1 MSVSTFANRQILSSV
16 RSTLNS
22 WAAAI
27 NTLLTDVTT
36 AQGDITT
43 LQGEMNTAQADIL
56 LKQTANA
63 ISTLND
69 GYRASVEQVNTNV
82 LTTDYN
88 KILHIT
94 NTTVPTTV
102 TFTAPSTLAAFAND
116 GGKFIV
122 YNNATSSN
130 NITLTASGC
139 TLVGNVTVTP
149 GQTVWIIRTNAT
161 TWTRLLFA

>member
-43 LQGEMNTAQADIL
+43 LQGEMTTAQADIL

-69 GYRASVEQVNTNV
+69 GYRATAISVNV

-88 KILHIT
+88 KIIHVT
-94 NTTVPTTV
+94 NVGATTV
-102 TFTAPSTLAAFAND
+102 TFTAPNTLAAFAND

-122 YNNATSSN
+122 YNDATSSN
-130 NITLTASGC
+130 NVTLTASGC

-161 TWTRLLFA
+161 TWTRLLFV

>member
-1 MSVSTFANRQILSSV
+1 MSVSIASNRSILSSFRTV
-16 RSTLNS
+16 MNT

-27 NTLLTDVTT
+27 NTLITDMST

-69 GYRASVEQVNTNV
+69 GYRALGIAGNLLN
-82 LTTDYN
+82 TDYN
-88 KILHIT
+88 KIIHFTSGGAL
-94 NTTVPTTV
+94 
-102 TFTAPSTLAAFAND
+102 TFTFAAASGLANFAND
-116 GGKFIV
+116 GGKFLV
-122 YNNATSSN
+122 YNDATN
-130 NITLTASGC
+130 GGNITLTPSGC

-149 GQTVWIIRTNAT
+149 GQTVWIIRTAAT
-161 TWTRLLFA
+161 QWTRLTFA